1 MGQPVLNNSLCPVY
15 TADGGL
21 GYIIKTRESE
31 RRWDRKKNMLQNVSG
46 IDKGRWQTEG
56 RGEGGKGD
64 GAPVGFYIN
73 MIL

>member
-1 MGQPVLNNSLCPVY
+1 MNEQMGQPVLNNSLCPVY

-46 IDKGRWQTEG
+46 SDKGQK
-56 RGEGGKGD
+56 GEKKEEKEMVLLLD
-64 GAPVGFYIN
+64 FTST
-73 MIL
+73 